1 MAFVFSLAAVL
12 ALRQQR
18 EQQEE
23 RAFTAVL
30 HELAAAR
37 ETIGRI
43 ESELGRLH
51 ADHAQSGPQR
61 LQAVSLHERYA
72 RIHVLEQGRAEMLAR
87 IAAIDA
93 QRDAQQQI
101 YLAARRDRDLL
112 DELEGR
118 QRASFALEASRREQK
133 RMDDLF
139 LARRLRS

>member
-23 RAFTAVL
+23 RALTAIL
-30 HELAAAR
+30 HELAAGR
-37 ETIGRI
+37 DTIQRI
-43 ESELGRLH
+43 EDELRRLH
-51 ADHAQSGPQR
+51 ADYAQSGPQQ

-72 RIHVLEQGRAEMLAR
+72 RIHVLEQGRDELLAR
-87 IAAIDA
+87 LAEIDT
-93 QRDAQQQI
+93 RRNAQQQI

-112 DELEGR
+112 DELKTR
-118 QRASFALEASRREQK
+118 QRASFAVEASRREQK
-133 RMDDLF
+133 QMDDLF

>member
-23 RAFTAVL
+23 RALTAVL

-37 ETIGRI
+37 ETVGRI
-43 ESELGRLH
+43 EGELRRVR
-51 ADHAQSGPQR
+51 AEHAQIAPQS
-61 LQAVSLHERYA
+61 LQAVALHERYA
-72 RIHVLEQGRAEMLAR
+72 RIHVLEQGRQEMLAR
-87 IAAIDA
+87 VAELGV
-93 QRDAQQQI
+93 RREAQQQI
-101 YLAARRDRDLL
+101 YLTARRDRDLL
-112 DELEGR
+112 DDLRTR
-118 QRASFALEASRREQK
+118 QRAAFAVEATRSEQK